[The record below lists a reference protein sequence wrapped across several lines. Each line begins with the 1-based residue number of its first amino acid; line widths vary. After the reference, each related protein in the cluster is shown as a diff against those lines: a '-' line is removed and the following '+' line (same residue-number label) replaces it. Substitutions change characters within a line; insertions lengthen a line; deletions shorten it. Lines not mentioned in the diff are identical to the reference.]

1 MAARHNELELLLL
14 SKNGDLAENVGR
26 TLQHYGPPCIIRSL
40 RPSRRA
46 VDGIR
51 RLRTETRTRGQLI
64 LFDFSAATEQNFEFG
79 MEIACGPNR
88 LAIPVVFLT
97 SPDSE
102 VLLED
107 AGPECCDTTMFAPIP
122 LDRFIAKML
131 EHSEQRFLRALS
143 LIYEL
148 GPIVVRLPASYLH
161 QSEDQYALSA

>member
-14 SKNGDLAENVGR
+14 SNIGDLVENVGQ
-26 TLQHYGPPCIIRSL
+26 TLERCGPPCTIRSL

-46 VDGIR
+46 VDSIR
-51 RLRTETRTRGQLI
+51 HLRTETRTPAHFI
-64 LFDFSAATEQNFEFG
+64 LFDFSAATEQNLEFG
-79 MEIACGPNR
+79 MEIACGPDR
-88 LAIPVVFLT
+88 LSTPVVFLT

-102 VLLED
+102 VMLEN
-107 AGPECCDTTMFAPIP
+107 AGPQCCDTTMFAPIP

-148 GPIVVRLPASYLH
+148 GPIVVRLPASYVH